1 MNDIHARRLAFIKYL
16 WRRAD
21 ADAEQPEPFQAAAV
35 LSFHDAVELF
45 LQLASEA
52 VDSGAAQ
59 PNFLDYWDLIAKKL
73 PDGLSG
79 KEAMRRLNKARVALK
94 HHGTMPSSLDIRGFR
109 VATREFFDD
118 NTQRVFGTSFDA
130 ISLAMFVDP
139 PEVRADIEEAVLKLA
154 QGSVEES
161 LESSATAF
169 HRLLRHAEALIAN
182 RWGLS
187 PFEASPGLA
196 RYRHFPSFRD
206 LDDRDRQLAR
216 FAQEVVESIDKLQ
229 DALRLMSLGVNYHRL
244 VRFRQ
249 ATPSVVQTMD
259 GKLHLTWSRAA
270 VSSPQQTDP
279 LAQFCIEFVIDTALQ
294 LGKDSGVHVLFRGME
309 L

>member
-1 MNDIHARRLAFIKYL
+1 VNDIHARRLAFIKYL

-21 ADAEQPEPFQAAAV
+21 ADAEQPEPLQSAAV

-45 LQLASEA
+45 LQLTSEA

-59 PNFLDYWDLIAKKL
+59 PTFLDYWDLIAKKL
-73 PDGLSG
+73 PNGLSG

-109 VATREFFDD
+109 VTTREFFDE
-118 NTQRVFGTSFDA
+118 NTRRVFGTSFDS
-130 ISLAMFVDP
+130 ISLTMFVDP
-139 PEVRADIEEAVLKLA
+139 PEVRADLEEAVLKLA
-154 QGSVEES
+154 QGSVEEA

-169 HRLLRHAEALIAN
+169 HRLLRHADALVAN

-187 PFEASPGLA
+187 PFEAPSGLA
-196 RYRHFPSFRD
+196 RYRHLPSFGD

-216 FAQEVVESIDKLQ
+216 FAEEVTEAIEKLQ
-229 DALRLMSLGVNYHRL
+229 EALRLTSLGVNYHRL

-249 ATPSVVQTMD
+249 ATPNVVQTMD
-259 GKLHLTWSRAA
+259 GKLHLTWFRAA
-270 VSSPQQTDP
+270 VSSPEQTVP
-279 LAQFCIEFVIDTALQ
+279 LAQFCIDFVIETALQ
-294 LGKDSGVHVLFRGME
+294 LGRDSSVHVLFHGME